1 MSNLRLINETTFSS
15 VNTVNVTDVFSADYD
30 IYKITSD
37 VSGQYGLL
45 RFINSAGSVMTDS
58 TYDTARF
65 NLKLNTTYSETKT
78 SNQTV
83 GIYAFTESGGSGA
96 GGNVLYIFNP
106 NSSSAYTFV
115 IAQTIDISTSTAHRI
130 AKTVGVHKNTSSM
143 SGFQLN
149 ALASVS
155 GTMRTY
161 GLRVDS

>member
-15 VNTVNVTDVFSADYD
+15 VSTVNVDNVFSADYD

-58 TYDTARF
+58 TYDTARL
-65 NLKLNTTYSETKT
+65 NLKLNTTYSETQT

-106 NSSSAYTFV
+106 FSSSKYTSL

-130 AKTVGVHKNTSSM
+130 AKTIGVHKNTNSM
-143 SGFQLN
+143 GGFQLN
-149 ALASVS
+149 ALLNTS
-155 GTMRTY
+155 GTLRTY
-161 GLRVDS
+161 GLRVD